1 MDVNKKFGLMLGGV
15 LLGVSIYNLIMH
27 HQHLWLLII
36 FSCLLLLMSLIK
48 PDALAPFRLAWDK
61 VGAVLGTINST
72 ILLTLVF
79 FILISPVALV
89 LRWMRTDLLQL
100 HRRQDGTTYWQP
112 AAPIRNSTLNRQF

>member
-15 LLGVSIYNLIMH
+15 LLGVSIYKLIMH

-61 VGAVLGTINST
+61 VGPVNACVFYTHQPCCIGPQMDEDRFAAIASQTGWDNLLATCGTDS
-72 ILLTLVF
+72 
-79 FILISPVALV
+79 
-89 LRWMRTDLLQL
+89 
-100 HRRQDGTTYWQP
+100 
-112 AAPIRNSTLNRQF
+112 